1 MKKSELKFLIKEVIQ
16 EIELNADY
24 SVNSDGQLR
33 NVIRRSYKPFP
44 KAKFSSPNKEL
55 FQKYLNAAQAWA
67 AQNLAD
73 SKDGALV
80 SKQGKL
86 HTRIKP
92 NANDFDIDNNKTVS
106 GDLVLRF
113 DDEYE
118 NFDEFLSDY
127 DQEQISQHEYI
138 WISPRHIAK
147 YVMGEVADR
156 IVIPGETE

>member
-1 MKKSELKFLIKEVIQ
+1 MKISELKSLIKEVIE
-16 EIELNADY
+16 EIALNTDY

-33 NVIRRSYKPFP
+33 NVIRGSYKPFP

-92 NANDFDIDNNKTVS
+92 DAKDS
-106 GDLVLRF
+106 DLVLRF
-113 DDEYE
+113 GDEYE

-156 IVIPGETE
+156 IVIPGEDE